1 MIKDLTNSKIER
13 QNILNNELAIEEVRK
28 NTKINGISFE
38 NKLVLT
44 KNVVADFFEV
54 DIRTINR
61 YLTENGEELKLNGYD
76 FKMRFSPAAFI
87 SWTRF
92 SNTGCT

>member
-61 YLTENGEELKLNGYD
+61 
-76 FKMRFSPAAFI
+76 
-87 SWTRF
+87 
-92 SNTGCT
+92 